1 MDYKEALAKSIAT
14 ELCSEAKATINPEDW
29 ELDEENYSMPDW
41 AASVLTTCEILFER
55 GFDQEAAEIIAAL
68 SLALGKAPK
77 RIKLAIMSEILCQL
91 TTKKG
96 GLSLASVLGG
106 LDE

>member
-1 MDYKEALAKSIAT
+1 MDYKEALAKQIAT
-14 ELCSEAKATINPEDW
+14 KLCSEAKATINPEDW
-29 ELDEENYSMPDW
+29 KLDEEDHNMPDW
-41 AASVLTTCEILFER
+41 AASVLATCKILFER

-68 SLALGKAPK
+68 SLSLGKAPQ

>member
-1 MDYKEALAKSIAT
+1 MDYKERLAKSSAT
-14 ELCSEAKATINPEDW
+14 ELCNEAKATINPEDW
-29 ELDEENYSMPDW
+29 ELDEENHSMPVW
-41 AASVLTTCEILFER
+41 AASVLATCKILFER

-68 SLALGKAPK
+68 SLVLGKAPK
-77 RIKLAIMSEILCQL
+77 RIKLAIMSEILCLL
-91 TTKKG
+91 TTEKG